1 PTRPTCTRGPPPAGR
16 YARPPGWPSSAS
28 PACSSTTASSTC
40 SSTVGTPTRGAVLV
54 LKYTVYRLA
63 FYLVALLILLMVEL
77 HSIWAVVFAALFSM
91 VTSLFLLVG
100 PCEEAARDIE
110 AKLEKSRSRRA
121 EKLSAQRTD
130 EDDEDAEASDR

>member
-1 PTRPTCTRGPPPAGR
+1 
-16 YARPPGWPSSAS
+16 
-28 PACSSTTASSTC
+28 
-40 SSTVGTPTRGAVLV
+40 V

-63 FYLVALLILLMVEL
+63 FFLVALLILLLVGL
-77 HSIWAVVFAALFSM
+77 HPIWAVVFAALFSM

-100 PCEEAARDIE
+100 PREEAARDIE